1 MTANESLRWEESA
14 GRADRLRASPPMFRS
29 RFLDCFTR
37 VHPAVPP
44 LLHGPVVLLL
54 LAWAVRHTGALL
66 LLVYVLLGYGVWT
79 LTEYWVHRA
88 LFHFTPRSAWGRRA
102 HWMAHGVHH
111 DHPNDPR
118 RLVMPPSVTVPG
130 AYGAYELFHLLAGTG
145 PGAALTGGFVAGYVV
160 YDVLHF
166 HMHHHRPS
174 TALGRRLRN
183 RHLRHHF
190 QDERR
195 GFGVSCPYWDHV
207 FGTAPR

>member
-1 MTANESLRWEESA
+1 MTADESLRWEESA
-14 GRADRLRASPPMFRS
+14 RRADRLRASPPMFRS

-102 HWMAHGVHH
+102 HWMVHGVHH

-118 RLVMPPSVTVPG
+118 RLVMPPRS
-130 AYGAYELFHLLAGTG
+130 
-145 PGAALTGGFVAGYVV
+145 
-160 YDVLHF
+160 
-166 HMHHHRPS
+166 PS
-174 TALGRRLRN
+174 PA
-183 RHLRHHF
+183 H
-190 QDERR
+190 
-195 GFGVSCPYWDHV
+195 
-207 FGTAPR
+207 TAPTNCFTCWRERGRARP

>member
-1 MTANESLRWEESA
+1 MTANEPLRCEESA

-29 RFLDCFTR
+29 RFLDRFTR

-44 LLHGPVVLLL
+44 LLYGPAVLLL

-66 LLVYVLLGYGVWT
+66 LLAYVLLGYGVWT
-79 LTEYWVHRA
+79 LTEYWVHRM

-102 HWMAHGVHH
+102 HWMVHGVHH

-118 RLVMPPSVTVPG
+118 RLVMPPSVSVPG
-130 AYGAYELFHLLAGTG
+130 AYGAYELFQLLAGAG

-174 TALGRRLRN
+174 TTLGRRLRN